1 MNARTRELLDELDR
15 EVMDLEVA
23 VEELARRS
31 SSQPPTPPPPSP
43 EPNDEDI
50 GMALA
55 ILVRG

>member
-15 EVMDLEVA
+15 EVTDLEVA

-43 EPNDEDI
+43 DPDDEDI
-50 GMALA
+50 GMALT
-55 ILVRG
+55 LQVRG